1 MVTMTYGSSWI
12 FSFYDNI
19 YIMLNA
25 YKCVGGHMIL
35 FMAR

>member
-12 FSFYDNI
+12 FSFYDNV

-25 YKCVGGHMIL
+25 YKCGGEE
-35 FMAR
+35 AT